1 MPTKAINLRIDTKL
15 LEYLQKRADKE
26 HRTLSNMI
34 ISILLTEKEC
44 DENDALWD
52 IVAKMPSVTPRRH
65 WISIKDRLPEDGTW
79 NLFTD
84 GKSIS
89 VERYKYDAIDHFFPE
104 GRWFTVE
111 DVVAWMP
118 LPEPYGAEMDGENE

>member
-44 DENDALWD
+44 DEND
-52 IVAKMPSVTPRRH
+52 VT
-65 WISIKDRLPEDGTW
+65 KA
-79 NLFTD
+79 
-84 GKSIS
+84 
-89 VERYKYDAIDHFFPE
+89 VEMQKR
-104 GRWFTVE
+104 
-111 DVVAWMP
+111 
-118 LPEPYGAEMDGENE
+118 